1 MIVREK
7 FNIHIAIFLASFSII
22 FSELIFVKILSG
34 IRIGFS
40 LASFFVYAGAI
51 LGLGLGNFIWLS
63 SKRIEG
69 NDDRVP
75 WLRRLA
81 AHVPS
86 FMLFLLLFF
95 VFVSLIVL
103 QFVAID
109 HFFKLIMASMY
120 LIYPVIVFVYCL
132 FGYLT
137 ARIFTVAARRKR
149 TALTWAFDMV
159 GSAIG
164 GILPVLLMGFADP
177 LVLYLIPVV
186 AALMLVLLLF
196 KVNTGKLLTRLI
208 VPVVLLAAAYIAIM
222 PSIRSFDLLRSV
234 YPREYED
241 VTVRTMDNFRSFFT
255 GDYRIEYIGWSP
267 YRKLN
272 YLETDSSY
280 NVTYD
285 NIGTTALM
293 KGNKTFR
300 PARLF
305 TYPEHS
311 ESSLIIGAGCGGQ
324 IPLLLSFSDSVT
336 AVELDPM
343 VVSFSRSHTDSEHFI
358 HAPNVDYLSF
368 EGLAY
373 LKSHPGPYSMI
384 LFPLTD
390 TFITSA
396 AQSLVKAENY
406 LYTTEGL
413 QTSISSLSEDG
424 CLVIALASAMNQY
437 STERFDES
445 YPTVAVHL
453 YRNLLELDV
462 PRENYAIAVAED
474 YMFGGVILV
483 YDNGGLDRE
492 RFDRLLDESTYVDM
506 VITDNEDFIA
516 FASGAETVTNDR
528 PFFYIAGKTAPSP
541 ITITALFLA
550 LSAVIPI
557 SILFARARRR
567 GGLKGLNRNFM
578 STVMLYAVSTGFG
591 FMAMSTLL
599 IQRIIPIFG
608 TPYLAGTVV
617 MASLLTGGGVIS
629 FLLGTRGIGWK
640 GMTRLSAGAVLVIL
654 VTSFFSADTFSS
666 LSQMALIPRILL
678 TFALFL
684 PVGTLLGGFF
694 PKLLQIAS
702 ERGEDHV
709 ILAYGT
715 DVTFSIIG
723 IVIALIIPVVF
734 GYRFMFILAGIAY
747 ISVAVQLQK
756 LRRLQN

>member
-7 FNIHIAIFLASFSII
+7 FNVHIAIFLASFSII

-40 LASFFVYAGAI
+40 LASFFVFAGAI

-63 SKRIEG
+63 SRCVDGRE
-69 NDDRVP
+69 DRVP

-81 AHVPS
+81 EHLPS
-86 FMLFLLLFF
+86 FMLLLLLFF
-95 VFVSLIVL
+95 VLVSLVVL
-103 QFVAID
+103 QFVALG

-120 LIYPVIVFVYCL
+120 LIYPIIVFVYCL

-137 ARIFTVAARRKR
+137 ARIFTAAARRKR
-149 TALTWAFDMV
+149 TAITWAFDMI

-164 GILPVLLMGFADP
+164 GILPVLLIGYADP
-177 LVLYLIPVV
+177 LVLYLVPVI
-186 AALMLVLLLF
+186 AALMLILVLF
-196 KVNTGKLLTRLI
+196 KVDTGRLMIRLI
-208 VPVVLLAAAYIAIM
+208 APTVLLAVGYISIM
-222 PSIRSFDLLRSV
+222 PSIRSFDLLRSA

-241 VTVRTMDNFRSFFT
+241 LTIRTMDNFRGFFT
-255 GDYRIEYIGWSP
+255 GEYNMEYIGWSP

-285 NIGTTALM
+285 NISTTALM
-293 KGNKTFR
+293 KDFKAFR
-300 PARLF
+300 PAPLF
-305 TYPEHS
+305 RYPEHS
-311 ESSLIIGAGCGGQ
+311 RSSLIIGAGCGGQ
-324 IPLLLSFSDSVT
+324 IPLLLSFSDSIT

-343 VVSFSRSHTDSEHFI
+343 VVSFSRSHADSEHFI

-373 LKSHPGPYSMI
+373 MKSHPGPYSMI

-437 STERFDES
+437 STDRFDAS

-453 YRNLLELDV
+453 YRNLLELGV
-462 PRENYAIAVAED
+462 PQENFAIATAED
-474 YMFGGVILV
+474 YMRGGVILV

-492 RFDRLLDESTYVDM
+492 RFDSLLDESIYVDM
-506 VITDNEDFIA
+506 VITDNEDFIS
-516 FASGAETVTNDR
+516 FASDAETVTNDR
-528 PFFYIAGKTAPSP
+528 PFFYIAGKTAPLP
-541 ITITALFLA
+541 LVITALFLT

-557 SILFARARRR
+557 SMLFVRARRR
-567 GGLKGLNRNFM
+567 GALKGLDRGFM
-578 STVMLYAVSTGFG
+578 STVMFYAVATGFG
-591 FMAMSTLL
+591 FMSMSTLL

-617 MASLLTGGGVIS
+617 MAALLTGGGAIS
-629 FLLGTRGIGWK
+629 FLLGTKGIGWK
-640 GMTRLSAGAVLVIL
+640 GMTWLSAGAMLVIL
-654 VTSFFSADTFSS
+654 VTSLFSADTFSG
-666 LSQMALIPRILL
+666 LSQMDLIPRMLL

-684 PVGTLLGGFF
+684 PVGILLGGFF
-694 PKLLQIAS
+694 PKLLQITS

-723 IVIALIIPVVF
+723 IVIALVIPVMF

-747 ISVAVQLQK
+747 FAVAMLLQK
-756 LRRLQN
+756 LRRLQG

>member
-63 SKRIEG
+63 SKRVEG
-69 NDDRVP
+69 NDERVP

-86 FMLFLLLFF
+86 FMLLLLLFF

-120 LIYPVIVFVYCL
+120 IIYPVIVFVYCL

-149 TALTWAFDMV
+149 TAITWAFDMV

-177 LVLYLIPVV
+177 LVLYLIPVL
-186 AALMLVLLLF
+186 AALMLVLVLF
-196 KVNTGKLLTRLI
+196 KVDTGKLFIRLV
-208 VPVVLLAAAYIAIM
+208 VPVVFLAAAYIAIM

-234 YPREYED
+234 YPREYD
-241 VTVRTMDNFRSFFT
+241 DITVRTMDNFRSFFT
-255 GDYRIEYIGWSP
+255 GDYSMEYIGWSP

-272 YLETDSSY
+272 YFETDSSY

-293 KGNKTFR
+293 KDDRAFR

-305 TYPEHS
+305 MYPEHS

-492 RFDRLLDESTYVDM
+492 RFDRLLDESIYVNM

-528 PFFYIAGKTAPSP
+528 PFFYIAGKTAPAP

-567 GGLKGLNRNFM
+567 GVLKGLDRNFM
-578 STVMLYAVSTGFG
+578 STVMFYAVSTGFG

-617 MASLLTGGGVIS
+617 MASLLTGGGIIS

-640 GMTRLSAGAVLVIL
+640 GMTWLSAGAVLVIL
-654 VTSFFSADTFSS
+654 VTSFFSADTFSG

-678 TFALFL
+678 TFVLFL
-684 PVGTLLGGFF
+684 PVGILLGGFF

-702 ERGEDHV
+702 ERSEDHV

-723 IVIALIIPVVF
+723 IVIALVIPVMF